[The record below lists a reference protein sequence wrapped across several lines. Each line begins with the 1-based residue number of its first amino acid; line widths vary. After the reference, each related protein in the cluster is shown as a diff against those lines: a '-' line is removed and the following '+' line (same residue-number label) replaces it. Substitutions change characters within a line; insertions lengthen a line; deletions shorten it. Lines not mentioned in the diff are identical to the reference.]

1 MRREA
6 EVRPSSTS
14 SSGITPELRNTA
26 VSWLVEVA
34 AEFQLQQE
42 TLFMSVSYFDRFV
55 GLSQVGGGGSA
66 AGLSQVGGL
75 SEVGGAS
82 HGQGGLL
89 LSCHGQGGL
98 LLARVRSL
106 L

>member
-66 AGLSQVGGL
+66 A
-75 SEVGGAS
+75 A
-82 HGQGGLL
+82 
-89 LSCHGQGGL
+89 
-98 LLARVRSL
+98 ARAGVCIRVCL
-106 L
+106 QTRFDCA